1 MNQLLSA
8 IVDLIFPPCCPIC
21 KRRGESFHP
30 PRLCPQCQGEVK
42 LIVSPLCT
50 ICGLPFT
57 AGEGE
62 DHLCGDCLTERRYFT
77 TARAVGIYQGTLQKA
92 IPMFKYRMNTPLIK
106 TLGDILI
113 TNCERL
119 LNPFAYDLLIPVPL
133 HRSRLRERGFNQ
145 ALILVREVENK
156 IHLPLD
162 YLNLQRIR
170 DTQPQTSLKEKE
182 RKKNVRGAFGLRE
195 EQKVKGKTILLV
207 DDVYTTGA
215 TVNECSRVLKKA
227 GAKRVDVLT
236 LARAV

>member
-8 IVDLIFPPCCPIC
+8 IIDLIFPPCCPIC
-21 KRRGESFHP
+21 KHLGEISSSQ
-30 PRLCPQCQGEVK
+30 RLCPQCQGDIK
-42 LIVSPLCT
+42 LIISPLCT

-57 AGEGE
+57 ANEGE
-62 DHLCGDCLTERRYFT
+62 DHLCGNCLTEKRYFT
-77 TARAVGIYQGTLQKA
+77 VARAVGVYQGTLQKA
-92 IPMFKYRMNTPLIK
+92 IPMFKYRMNTPLTK

-113 TNCERL
+113 TNCEKL
-119 LNPFAYDLLIPVPL
+119 LNPYAYDLLIPVPL

-145 ALILVREVENK
+145 ALILAREVENK

-182 RKKNVRGAFGLRE
+182 RKKNVRGAFRLRE
-195 EQKVKGKTILLV
+195 ERKVKDKRILLV

-215 TVNECSRVLKKA
+215 TVNECSRVLKRA
-227 GAKRVDVLT
+227 GTKRVDVLT